1 MKTNQILAE
10 GVVGINVSL
19 SNQELIV
26 LKSRVTLLVKQLE
39 ENSKREIPRRE
50 LYFNTELISDITT
63 VLNRIT
69 NDTISLEE
77 AEIELFGSKEDVK
90 QVK

>member
-50 LYFNTELISDITT
+50 LYLNTELISDITT